1 MPSPRIHLPGP
12 PPNWDALRTELLVP
26 ATFPADVLAE
36 AEAVVPALPELDL
49 TDVPFLTIDPVGSVD
64 LDQAMA
70 LTRRDGGYRV
80 QYAIADVAAF
90 VVPGG
95 AIDREA
101 HLRGETLY
109 APDKRVPLHP
119 PVLSENRASLLQDQI
134 RPALV
139 WTLDLDA
146 HGDLVATDVRRARVR
161 SRRQLDYGAVQGQ
174 IDDGSATPDLL
185 LLKEIGELRQARARD
200 RGAVDLPSL
209 EQEVDAEGHLTFRAP
224 VASEA
229 WNAQIS
235 LLTGMAAASLMLTGN
250 IGILRTLPTPDP
262 NAVTSLRHSA
272 RALGVDWPKDTP
284 YGEFLSAL
292 DPHLPAAAALLTLAT
307 RLLRGAGYTAFDG
320 APPTLTLHSA
330 VAAPYAHTT
339 APLRRLVDRYVGET
353 CVALCAGTPVPD
365 WVRAALPTLPE
376 QMAAADHRAH
386 ALDRAVVDLAEA
398 LVLEHR
404 VGDTFIGVVIDPRT
418 VQLSDPAVRGSL
430 RADAPPVGQE
440 VTVRLESAD
449 TGARKVVFSLA

>member
-1 MPSPRIHLPGP
+1 
-12 PPNWDALRTELLVP
+12 
-26 ATFPADVLAE
+26 
-36 AEAVVPALPELDL
+36 
-49 TDVPFLTIDPVGSVD
+49 
-64 LDQAMA
+64 
-70 LTRRDGGYRV
+70 
-80 QYAIADVAAF
+80 VAAF

-101 HLRGETLY
+101 HVRGETLY

-119 PVLSENRASLLQDQI
+119 PVLSDGRASLLRDQV

-146 HGDLVATDVRRARVR
+146 RGDLQKTDVRRARVR
-161 SRRQLDYGAVQGQ
+161 SRRQLDYVAVQGW
-174 IDDGSATPDLL
+174 IDGGTATPDLL

-209 EQEVDAEGHLTFRAP
+209 EQEVDAEGHLTYRVP

-235 LLTGMAAASLMLTGN
+235 LLTGMAAASLMLEAKV
-250 IGILRTLPTPDP
+250 GILRTLPIPDLD
-262 NAVTSLRHSA
+262 AVTSLRRSSQ
-272 RALGVDWPKDTP
+272 ALGVGWPPDMA
-284 YGEFLSAL
+284 YGAFLSAL
-292 DPHLPAAAALLTLAT
+292 DPHVPAAAALLTLAT

-320 APPTLTLHSA
+320 APPPLTLHSA

-353 CVALCAGTPVPD
+353 CVALCAGVQVAE
-365 WVRAALPTLPE
+365 WVRAALPALPD

-404 VGDTFIGVVIDPRT
+404 VGETVAGVGIDPRT
-418 VQLSDPAVRGSL
+418 VQLSDPAVRGTL
-430 RADAPPVGQE
+430 RADNAPVGKQ
-440 VTVRLESAD
+440 VSVRLDGAD
-449 TGARKVVFSLA
+449 VVARKVVFSLT

>member
-1 MPSPRIHLPGP
+1 M
-12 PPNWDALRTELLVP
+12 P